1 MRKALAALAF
11 SSALFVC
18 AQANATIS
26 VSIPGLDHPL
36 LNPGETFNTAPAS
49 ATFFSSALNAQFTSS
64 GAVVTSG
71 TTSTSAAPWVGALQ
85 QTGGVPP
92 PLAGRDVTPYLSIG
106 GGASETI
113 TFAAGTAA
121 TTLGLYWGSVDA
133 FNQVQFLENGHVIDT
148 FNGTQISPLLSNGG
162 QTAFTSNRYVT
173 FSNLGTFNEVILG
186 GIPGNTQNAFEI
198 DNITAHTVTSAVP
211 ETSTWVMMILGFFSV
226 GFAAYRRKSGLVMRV
241 A

>member
-18 AQANATIS
+18 AQANATITIS
-26 VSIPGLDHPL
+26 PPLLDHPL

-71 TTSTSAAPWVGALQ
+71 TTSTSSAPWVGGLQ
-85 QTGGVPP
+85 QTGGLFV
-92 PLAGRDVTPYLSIG
+92 AGRDVTPYLSIG

-113 TFAAGTAA
+113 TFAPGTAA

-133 FNQVQFLENGHVIDT
+133 FNQVQFLNKGLVIDT

-162 QTAFTSNRYVT
+162 QTAFSSNRYVT
-173 FSNLGTFNEVILG
+173 FSNLGTFDEVILG
-186 GIPGNTQNAFEI
+186 GIPGNTRNAFEI